1 MDPTT
6 GRFASKDPFEGN
18 FEIPATLHRYL
29 YANANPVNF
38 RDPSGYFTLSELSQ
52 VNAMIG
58 NLTRLAQPI
67 LRAVDI
73 VEAGVDILQAVNMI
87 GNIVLNGGALP
98 PNVQQQLANQ
108 FNNRNFLDFG
118 NEAAQAFGENVARLT
133 SRVVDQWKFYLLGMG
148 AQGQDIKALLLY
160 MPNLIGGPQLPPIPV
175 RRGRLPMEVV
185 FGGVNLH
192 IILPNNFTLN

>member
-1 MDPTT
+1 
-6 GRFASKDPFEGN
+6 
-18 FEIPATLHRYL
+18 
-29 YANANPVNF
+29 
-38 RDPSGYFTLSELSQ
+38 
-52 VNAMIG
+52 
-58 NLTRLAQPI
+58 
-67 LRAVDI
+67 
-73 VEAGVDILQAVNMI
+73 MI

-108 FNNRNFLDFG
+108 FNNQNFLDFG

-185 FGGVNLH
+185 FGGNG
-192 IILPNNFTLN
+192 TLRLFGAGVRVGPLRGTRGTPRQMFRMEFNMPPIPIDTMNTWTANDPFFKFIVEHPP